1 MGQGQEK
8 AAEQAI
14 KKMNSNGGWVFL
26 QNIHL
31 MPDWLPKLVEILD
44 TMEAHPE
51 FRLFLSSEPP
61 SSLPHSR

>member
-14 KKMNSNGGWVFL
+14 KKMNSCGGWVFL

-31 MPDWLPKLVEILD
+31 MPAWLPKLVEILD
-44 TMEAHPE
+44 TMEAHPD

-61 SSLPHSR
+61 STHPFTR